1 MTHITRLKDRVAV
14 VSGAAQGIGAGIAL
28 RLAQEGARV
37 VLVDINDAVHATA
50 AGLAGAGLLAESA
63 IVDVADAQA
72 IRDFAE
78 ALASRLGGI
87 DILVN
92 NAGISPKRDGRKYLV
107 QEMDLQGWN
116 QVLSVNLTSVFV
128 FSQACMPH
136 LARSGRG
143 RIVNI
148 SSQAARTRPV
158 STSAHYAASKAGV
171 TGFTRTLANEAGE
184 AGVTVNCVAP
194 GLIETEMF
202 KAFSAAQRE
211 ATMAQVPLKRLGQPA
226 DIASAV
232 AFLASDDGAYITG
245 TTIDVNGGLFMT

>member
-1 MTHITRLKDRVAV
+1 MNRLQDRVALV
-14 VSGAAQGIGAGIAL
+14 TGAAQGIGAGIAL
-28 RLAQEGARV
+28 RLAQEGAQ
-37 VLVDINDAVHATA
+37 VLLIDINDSVHATA
-50 AGLAGAGLLAESA
+50 ASLREAGLRADAVL
-63 IVDVADAQA
+63 VDVADETA
-72 IRDFAE
+72 IRSCVEQGADRFG
-78 ALASRLGGI
+78 RI

-92 NAGISPKRDGRKYLV
+92 NAGISPKHQGRKFLV
-107 QEMDLQGWN
+107 QEMDLAGWN
-116 QVLSVNLTSVFV
+116 RVMAVNLSSVFV

-148 SSQAARTRPV
+148 SSQSARTRPL
-158 STSAHYAASKAGV
+158 STSAHYAASKAGI

-184 AGVTVNCVAP
+184 TGVTVNCVAP
-194 GLIETEMF
+194 GLIETELF

-211 ATMAQVPLKRLGQPA
+211 ATQAQVPLKRLGQPA

-232 AFLASDDGAYITG
+232 AFLASDDAAYITG